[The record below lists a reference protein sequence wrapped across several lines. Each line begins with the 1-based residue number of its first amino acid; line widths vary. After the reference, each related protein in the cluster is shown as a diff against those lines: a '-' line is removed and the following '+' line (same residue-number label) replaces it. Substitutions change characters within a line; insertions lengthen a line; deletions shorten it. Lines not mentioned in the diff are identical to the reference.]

1 MEHKVV
7 TCRLSDGREVLI
19 RRPVVE
25 KDLDRLL
32 AFYAQLP
39 LAVKNHLRYD
49 VGKNREVGT
58 KRLEQI
64 DGQSHWRL
72 VAELEDGSFVADGTM
87 DRAMFGWTR
96 YIADIR
102 LVVEPKYEDLGLRE
116 ALCEELVRIAQKAG
130 VERLETEVLAEHESF
145 IGFLEQQGFT
155 REVVRKAYAKGVDGK
170 LHDVII
176 MSNKLEDV
184 WKHLEDHIH
193 EMDISFSRW
202 SGGYE

>member
-7 TCRLSDGREVLI
+7 TCRLTDGREVLI
-19 RRPVVE
+19 RRPLVE
-25 KDLDRLL
+25 QDLEKLL

-39 LAVKNHLRYD
+39 AAVKNHLRYD
-49 VGKNREVGT
+49 VGQNRDVGL
-58 KRLEQI
+58 KRLAQL
-64 DGQSHWRL
+64 DSQNHWRL
-72 VAELEDGSFVADGTM
+72 IAELEDGSFVADGTM
-87 DRAMFGWTR
+87 DRDMFGWTR

-102 LVVEPKYEDLGLRE
+102 IVVETKYENLGLRE
-116 ALCEELVRIAQKAG
+116 ALCEELVMLAQKAG
-130 VERLETEVLAEHESF
+130 VERIETEVLAEHASF
-145 IGFLEQQGFT
+145 ITFLEQQGFS

-184 WKHLEDHIH
+184 WKRLEDHIQ
-193 EMDISFSRW
+193 ELDISFSRW